1 MIVLVG
7 GEKGGT
13 GKTTIATNLAAL
25 RAMAGRD
32 VLLVDTD
39 PQGSASYWTTSRDED
54 AIKPRVACIQK
65 FGKGLKVEV
74 KDLASRYQDIIID
87 AGGRDSVELRA
98 AMVVAH
104 KAFVPIQASQ
114 FDIWTL
120 GRMNDLVVTA
130 QGFNPDLRA
139 WVVISRG
146 STNPSVTEIAEAGE
160 ILGDFEHLNLAV
172 NVIRD
177 RIAYRKAARD
187 GLSVAEMKPTD
198 SKAIN
203 EMNAFY
209 SEVFANDEQ
218 TAQQAAN
225 R

>member
-1 MIVLVG
+1 MPPTSFDIGFSLNPCPRKLG
-7 GEKGGT
+7 
-13 GKTTIATNLAAL
+13 A
-25 RAMAGRD
+25 
-32 VLLVDTD
+32 
-39 PQGSASYWTTSRDED
+39 PQ
-54 AIKPRVACIQK
+54 
-65 FGKGLKVEV
+65 
-74 KDLASRYQDIIID
+74 
-87 AGGRDSVELRA
+87 
-98 AMVVAH
+98 VAH

-160 ILGDFEHLNLAV
+160 ILGDFEHLDLAV